1 MTTVLLYI
9 AGVLAIVV
17 GLAVSIGLHEFGH
30 MIPAK
35 KFGIRVP
42 QWFVGFGNT
51 LWSFK
56 RNGTEYGI
64 KAFPL
69 GGFVKIIGMLPPQ
82 AAVDDARE
90 ASGRK
95 KPSAFGQM
103 ISDAR
108 EAEAALLEP
117 GDENRMFY
125 QLPWWK
131 KVIVMA
137 GGPMVNLVIAFFLFG
152 GLFYFH
158 GVSEPTTT
166 VAEVPQCVIAVQAG
180 ETPRDVCRTAGDPA
194 GADPLTPSAKAG
206 IVPGDQIQRFN
217 GTEITSYAQL
227 QQLIRSNP
235 ETAIELT
242 WYRPSTQETFTKQIT
257 TTVNDLRT
265 SPDSAAI
272 SKVGYLG
279 ISPTSENV
287 SKGPLYT
294 VEQMGSMT
302 KQTVIALGQMP
313 ARVWDVGR
321 AVLGLQERDPEGPMS
336 VVGIGRVAGEVSS
349 DDSIS
354 EGNRVAFIITL
365 LAGVNLFVG
374 MFNFVPLL
382 PLDGGHIAGALYEA
396 VRRGWAKLFRRP
408 DPGHFDVAKLLPVAY
423 VTAGVLLVMTVLLV
437 YADLAVPIT

>member
-42 QWFVGFGNT
+42 QWFVGFGST
-51 LWSFK
+51 LWSFQ
-56 RNGTEYGI
+56 RNGTEYGV

-69 GGFVKIIGMLPPQ
+69 GGFVKIIGMLPPHEQ
-82 AAVDDARE
+82 NPRTSTKEPGTFARL
-90 ASGRK
+90 
-95 KPSAFGQM
+95 

-108 EAEAALLEP
+108 AAEAALLEP

-137 GGPMVNLVIAFFLFG
+137 GGPTVNLVIAFLLFG
-152 GLFYFH
+152 GIFWIH
-158 GVSEPTTT
+158 GVNEPTTK
-166 VAEVPQCVIAVQAG
+166 VGFIPECVIAVKAD
-180 ETPRDVCRTAGDPA
+180 ETARECTP
-194 GADPLTPSAKAG
+194 ADPRTPSALAG
-206 IVPGDQIQRFN
+206 MKVGDEIVNFN
-217 GTEITSYAQL
+217 GTAITSYSQL
-227 QQLIRSNP
+227 QKLIRSSP
-235 ETAIELT
+235 QERVSITVLRDGERLDLTA
-242 WYRPSTQETFTKQIT
+242 T
-257 TTVNDLRT
+257 TAVNSL
-265 SPDSAAI
+265 PDADDSLKSVEA
-272 SKVGYLG
+272 GYLG
-279 ISPTSENV
+279 ISPTEETV
-287 SKGPLYT
+287 SKGPIYT
-294 VEQMGSMT
+294 LEQMGEMT
-302 KQTVIALGQMP
+302 KKTVESLAQMP
-313 ARVWDVGR
+313 AKLWDVGR

-336 VVGIGRVAGEVSS
+336 VVGIGRFSGEVSS
-349 DDSIS
+349 NDEIS
-354 EGNRVAFIITL
+354 PGDRVAFVFTL

-396 VRRGWAKLFRRP
+396 VRRGWARLLRRP
-408 DPGHFDVAKLLPVAY
+408 DPGHFDVARLLPVAY
-423 VTAGVLLVMTVLLV
+423 VTAGILLVMTVLLV

>member
-42 QWFVGFGNT
+42 QWFVGFGST
-51 LWSFK
+51 LWSFR

-69 GGFVKIIGMLPPQ
+69 GGFVKIIGMLPPH
-82 AAVDDARE
+82 AAVDDARTP
-90 ASGRK
+90 R
-95 KPSAFGQM
+95 KPSAFGQL

-137 GGPMVNLVIAFFLFG
+137 GGPTVNLVIAFFLFG

-158 GVSEPTTT
+158 GVPEATTT
-166 VAEVPQCVIAVQAG
+166 VGVVPQCVIAVKDG
-180 ETPRDVCRTAGDPA
+180 EAPRDTCRVAGDPL
-194 GADPLTPSAKAG
+194 GADPATPSAMAG
-206 IVPGDQIQRFN
+206 LRPGDKITRFDD
-217 GTEITSYAQL
+217 TEITTYSQL
-227 QQLIRSNP
+227 QNLIRSNP
-235 ETAIELT
+235 RTNVQLT
-242 WYRPSTQETFTKQIT
+242 WFRPSTGETITKSVT
-257 TTVNDLRT
+257 TTINSLPT
-265 SPDSAAI
+265 SEDNLKLAD
-272 SKVGYLG
+272 VGYLG

-302 KQTVIALGQMP
+302 KDTVVALGHMP
-313 ARVWDVGR
+313 ARIWDVGR
-321 AVLGLQERDPEGPMS
+321 AVLGLQDRDPEGPMS

-354 EGNRVAFIITL
+354 GGNRVAFIVTL

-396 VRRGWAKLFRRP
+396 VRRGWAKVFRRP
-408 DPGHFDVAKLLPVAY
+408 DPGHFDVARLLPVAY

-437 YADLAVPIT
+437 YADLAVPIS